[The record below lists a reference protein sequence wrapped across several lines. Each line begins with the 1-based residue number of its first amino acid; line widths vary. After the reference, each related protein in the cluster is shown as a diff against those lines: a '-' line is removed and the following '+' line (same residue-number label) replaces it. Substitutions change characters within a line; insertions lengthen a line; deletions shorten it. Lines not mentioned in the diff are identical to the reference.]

1 MLFWFL
7 GLRPCTEISIN
18 GSAVRPLRGEV
29 KCSKC
34 FVLCRVCDST
44 YLLEPS
50 TQIQLGSGSAI
61 VVGHHTSWCV
71 LTSAAIC
78 DPNWPLYVRKK
89 KKKKIYPKSHLPRY
103 KCSLASSP
111 SHAFSPWIVATTLR
125 VCRLVRN
132 SRYQIPCQVPVAKR
146 PLEMGIFTEAPI
158 SADLI

>member
-78 DPNWPLYVRKK
+78 DSNWPLYVRKK
-89 KKKKIYPKSHLPRY
+89 KKRKYTLNRI
-103 KCSLASSP
+103 SLVINALSL
-111 SHAFSPWIVATTLR
+111 HHR
-125 VCRLVRN
+125 VT
-132 SRYQIPCQVPVAKR
+132 PFHP
-146 PLEMGIFTEAPI
+146 G
-158 SADLI
+158 